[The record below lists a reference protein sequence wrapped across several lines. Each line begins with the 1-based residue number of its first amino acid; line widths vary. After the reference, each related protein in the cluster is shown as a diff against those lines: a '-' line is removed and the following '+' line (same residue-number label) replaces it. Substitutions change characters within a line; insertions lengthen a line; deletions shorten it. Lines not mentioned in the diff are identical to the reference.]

1 MQNAIDELRLYPS
14 ASALVDYWLELRK
27 PGKYCPYK
35 RDFSPMNLGKTLPD
49 VFLTKWFDADKILI
63 RVAGSNT
70 SEVMQQDVTGKNWLD
85 VVPSE
90 HRHAIGDFHK
100 QMRADRC
107 AVSTVYDLPGMLT
120 SKIARTVHLPLL
132 DDDGS
137 VGYFVGVTKAFSKE
151 RNDSNIRAM
160 LSGSKP
166 SMTIKITDLNVSD
179 APTVT
184 KIV

>member
-1 MQNAIDELRLYPS
+1 MQNATDELRLYPS

-27 PGKYCPYK
+27 PGETCPFK
-35 RDFSPMNLGKTLPD
+35 RDFSPMHLGKTLPD
-49 VFLTKWFDADKILI
+49 VFLTEWFDADNILI

-70 SEVMQQDVTGKNWLD
+70 SEVMQQDVTGKNLLD

-90 HRHAIGDFHK
+90 HRHAIGSFHK
-100 QMRADRC
+100 KMRADMC
-107 AVSTVYDLPGMLT
+107 AVATVYDMPGLLT
-120 SKIARTVHLPLL
+120 PKIARTLHLPLL

-137 VGYFVGVTKAFSKE
+137 VGFFVGVTKAFSRE
-151 RNDSNIRAM
+151 RNDSNLRAM
-160 LSGSKP
+160 LSGPKA
-166 SMTIKITDLNVSD
+166 SMTIRITNLSVSD